1 MPIVKN
7 VIDSCTEE
15 LDGFTKMIEFDENE
29 IQELAEQDLI
39 IEEKEAKS
47 LVKGTQ
53 LWKVW
58 FLA

>member
-1 MPIVKN
+1 MKN
-7 VIDSCTEE
+7 VIDSCEE

-47 LVKGTQ
+47 LDKGTQ
-53 LWKVW
+53 L
-58 FLA
+58 